1 MSFSSTKI
9 SYRNTNSFSRLV
21 LDYIDSADQLKDFYT
36 YSTDIKGLKKAVE
49 DRKKY
54 PVNRSL
60 LVAQLKEQYS
70 NIQISDKL
78 KANVEALIS
87 EETFTVCTAHQPN
100 IFTGHLY
107 FIYKILHAIKLS
119 EELSTLITDKKFVP
133 VYYMGSE
140 DADLDELGEVHLSG
154 TNYKWNTLQ
163 TGAVGRMMID
173 KEFLEII
180 NAVAGQLSVKKFGE
194 EIIHII
200 RLCYKENDTVENATF
215 LFVHHLFN
223 KYGLVILMPDNR
235 IFKNEFAGVIK
246 RELGEQFSEKKVATT
261 VANFPKEYKVQAAG
275 REINLFYLKDN
286 IRERIEINNNG
297 YKVANTN
304 LFFSA
309 TEMESEINTN
319 AERFSPN
326 VILRPV
332 YQESILPNIAF
343 IGGGGEIA
351 YWLELKDVF
360 KEANAFFPPLILRNS
375 FTVIDKKTADKIKSL
390 GFIQNDIFKTEKEL
404 LEEIV
409 LRETKIKLDI
419 KEEKEA
425 VKNIYDKI
433 KEVTAVIDNTL
444 NGHVHALKTQALNKL
459 VILEKKMLKA
469 EKKKFEAQQRQ
480 IKKIKSHVNPVNNL
494 QERVDNILEYLAVYG
509 EDFMDILYKEQPLFS
524 KDFTILTEQ

>member
-21 LDYIDSADQLKDFYT
+21 LDYLDCADQLKDFYT
-36 YSTDIKGLKKAVE
+36 YSTDPKGLKKAVE

-140 DADLDELGEVHLSG
+140 DADLDELGEIHLKG
-154 TNYKWNTLQ
+154 TNYKWNTAQ
-163 TGAVGRMMID
+163 TGAVGRMLID
-173 KEFLEII
+173 KEFIEII
-180 NAVAGQLSVKKFGE
+180 NAVAGQLSVEKFGE

-215 LFVHHLFN
+215 QFVHHLFN

-235 IFKNEFAGVIK
+235 IFKNEFSYIIK
-246 RELGEQFSEKKVATT
+246 KELHKQFSEKKVAAT

-286 IRERIEINNNG
+286 IRERIEINSNG
-297 YKVANTN
+297 FKVANTD
-304 LFFSA
+304 LLFSA

-360 KEANAFFPPLILRNS
+360 KEAKTFFPPLILRNS
-375 FTVIDKKTADKIKSL
+375 FTVIDKKTADKIESL
-390 GFIQNDIFKTEKEL
+390 GFIQRDIFKTEKKL

-425 VKNIYDKI
+425 VKNLYDKI
-433 KEVTAVIDNTL
+433 KEITAAVDNTL

-469 EKKKFEAQQRQ
+469 EKKKFEAQQGQ
-480 IKKIKSHVNPVNNL
+480 IKKIKSHLNPVNNL
-494 QERVDNILEYLAVYG
+494 QERVDNILEYLAIYG
-509 EDFMDILYKEQPLFS
+509 EDFIDLLYKEQPVFS
-524 KDFTILTEQ
+524 KNFTILTEQ

>member
-60 LVAQLKEQYS
+60 LVAELKKQYS

-78 KANVEALIS
+78 KANLEALIS

-107 FIYKILHAIKLS
+107 FIYKILHVIKLS

-140 DADLDELGEVHLSG
+140 DADLDELGKVQLSG

-163 TGAVGRMMID
+163 TGAVGRMLID

-375 FTVIDKKTADKIKSL
+375 FTVIDKKTADKIESL
-390 GFIQNDIFKTEKEL
+390 GFIQNDIFKTEKKL

-444 NGHVHALKTQALNKL
+444 NNHVHALKTQALNKL

-524 KDFTILTEQ
+524 EDFTILTEQ

>member
-1 MSFSSTKI
+1 MNFSSNKI
-9 SYRNTNSFSRLV
+9 SYRNTDSFSTLV
-21 LDYIDSADQLKDFYT
+21 LDYLDSADQLKDFYT

-49 DRKKY
+49 DRKNF
-54 PVNRSL
+54 PVNRSV
-60 LVAQLKEQYS
+60 LVTQLKEQY
-70 NIQISDKL
+70 NQIATSDKL
-78 KANVEALIS
+78 KANIEALFS
-87 EETFTVCTAHQPN
+87 EDTFTVCTAHQPN

-223 KYGLVILMPDNR
+223 KYGLIILMPDNR
-235 IFKNEFAGVIK
+235 IFKKEFAGVIK

-261 VANFPKEYKVQAAG
+261 VANFPKEYKVQTAG

-286 IRERIEINNNG
+286 IRERIEINSNG
-297 YKVANTN
+297 FKVANTD
-304 LFFSA
+304 LFFSE

-332 YQESILPNIAF
+332 YQECILPNIAF

-360 KEANAFFPPLILRNS
+360 KEANTFFPPLILRNS
-375 FTVIDKKTADKIKSL
+375 FTVIDKKTAEKIESL
-390 GFIQNDIFKTEKEL
+390 GFIKSDIFKTENEL

-409 LRETKIKLDI
+409 FRETKIKLDI

-425 VKNIYDKI
+425 VKNIYGKI
-433 KEVTAVIDNTL
+433 KVVTSVIDNTL
-444 NGHVHALKTQALNKL
+444 NGHVHALKTQAINKL

-469 EKKKFEAQQRQ
+469 EKKKFEVQQRQ
-480 IKKIKSHVNPVNNL
+480 IQKIKSHVNPLNNL
-494 QERVDNILEYLAVYG
+494 QERVDNILEYLAIYG
-509 EDFMDILYKEQPLFS
+509 YDFINLLYREQPIFS
-524 KDFTILTEQ
+524 NDFTILTEQ

>member
-49 DRKKY
+49 DRRKY

-173 KEFLEII
+173 KEFIKII

-223 KYGLVILMPDNR
+223 KYGLVIFMPDNR
-235 IFKNEFAGVIK
+235 IFKNGFAGVIK

-261 VANFPKEYKVQAAG
+261 VANFPKEYKVQTAG

-286 IRERIEINNNG
+286 IRERIEINSNG
-297 YKVANTN
+297 FKVANTN

-360 KEANAFFPPLILRNS
+360 KEVNTFFPPLILRNS

-390 GFIQNDIFKTEKEL
+390 GFIQTDIFKTEKEL

-480 IKKIKSHVNPVNNL
+480 IKKIKSHVTPVNNL